1 MIRPR
6 RKSIVQVIKDK
17 LHELDTR
24 LGAIEDAID
33 SIEEVLGIDELQ
45 ANEAVA
51 EQLGNAI
58 GVGTT
63 VGVGT
68 VPTPSSPA
76 PSRAPSSAAAPAP
89 SNVGVG
95 TTVGVGTVGVG
106 TTG

>member
-58 GVGTT
+58 GVGT
-63 VGVGT
+63 

-76 PSRAPSSAAAPAP
+76 PSRAPSSAPATAP